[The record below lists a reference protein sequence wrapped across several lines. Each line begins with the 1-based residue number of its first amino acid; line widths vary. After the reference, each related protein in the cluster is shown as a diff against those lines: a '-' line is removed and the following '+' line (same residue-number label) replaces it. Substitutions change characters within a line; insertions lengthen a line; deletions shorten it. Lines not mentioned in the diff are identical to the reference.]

1 MAFEVIN
8 VHHIWSV
15 KCVQQPFIPVDHT
28 NGHTGLTESW
38 CKCCL
43 VNKNVYF
50 QWLKSKEHA
59 FGTTLHRKTDS
70 CLMNLLNLPSKA
82 AAVSVGLGANG
93 PHSATE
99 CVGTDEDVRRVTAP
113 HHPSFFCF
121 VFSYG
126 TPGCTPGGPE
136 VFRLSHKCCQCGA
149 SAPAWSCRS
158 ASTCVYSNSKD

>member
-1 MAFEVIN
+1 MATRV
-8 VHHIWSV
+8 S
-15 KCVQQPFIPVDHT
+15 
-28 NGHTGLTESW
+28 ESW

-70 CLMNLLNLPSKA
+70 GLMNLLNLPPKA
-82 AAVSVGLGANG
+82 AAVSVSLGANG

-99 CVGTDEDVRRVTAP
+99 CVGTDEDVRRVTAL

-126 TPGCTPGGPE
+126 TSWTHSRRTRGLQTFLQMLPMWCNCTSLKLR
-136 VFRLSHKCCQCGA
+136 VRFNIN
-149 SAPAWSCRS
+149 
-158 ASTCVYSNSKD
+158 YSNSKIMKTNNRLLKYINMIFIMTSIFKYNKCNL